1 MRAQRTLC
9 PGRSPPVPH
18 PPAWR
23 LDPPDPP
30 CHVSRLI
37 KQAVASV
44 FRIEAAE
51 LLRPS
56 RGPAPVALARQ
67 IAMYLAHVV
76 GEIGISEVGRI
87 FGRDRTTVAYACKLI
102 EDRRDDPKFNR
113 TLDLLENIIKR
124 VRNQMFPGPAQSL

>member
-1 MRAQRTLC
+1 MRIRGSHC
-9 PGRSPPVPH
+9 PGRLPPTPH
-18 PPAWR
+18 PLARR
-23 LDPPDPP
+23 LDHPDDPW
-30 CHVSRLI
+30 HVSRLI
-37 KQAVASV
+37 EQAVASV
-44 FRIEAAE
+44 FRIEAVE

-76 GEIGISEVGRI
+76 GEIRLSEIGRI
-87 FGRDRTTVAYACKLI
+87 FGRDRTTVAHACKLV

-124 VRNQMFPGPAQSL
+124 VRIQMFPDPALSV